1 MPKDNL
7 YESIRS
13 NYHIYEKIPDSGP
26 APSRRGP
33 RLEQYVRPPPPLQP
47 RPKSL
52 PVGAIRESST
62 TAQPIPFKLTSPDV
76 LRAMKSPIAA
86 NLSPIAE
93 KPGAAGATTVPV
105 YGGGGGV
112 AEGRG
117 GHHNKSATVTADR
130 INIALETA
138 KAFAT
143 AAYIERL
150 VKVHYFIGFIFC
162 SLEIKY
168 GYKNK
173 NGFFIYFLKG
183 MKKRKK

>member
-13 NYHIYEKIPDSGP
+13 NYHIYEKIPDSSP
-26 APSRRGP
+26 AASRRGS
-33 RLEQYVRPPPPLQP
+33 RLEQYVRPAPPLQP

-52 PVGAIRESST
+52 PVGAIRESSVASA
-62 TAQPIPFKLTSPDV
+62 TAQPIPYKLTSPDV
-76 LRAMKSPIAA
+76 LRSMKSPIGA

-93 KPGAAGATTVPV
+93 KPSAAGATVVPV
-105 YGGGGGV
+105 YGGGGAV
-112 AEGRG
+112 EARG
-117 GHHNKSATVTADR
+117 GHHNKSVTVTADR

-150 VKVHYFIGFIFC
+150 VKF
-162 SLEIKY
+162 
-168 GYKNK
+168 
-173 NGFFIYFLKG
+173 
-183 MKKRKK
+183 